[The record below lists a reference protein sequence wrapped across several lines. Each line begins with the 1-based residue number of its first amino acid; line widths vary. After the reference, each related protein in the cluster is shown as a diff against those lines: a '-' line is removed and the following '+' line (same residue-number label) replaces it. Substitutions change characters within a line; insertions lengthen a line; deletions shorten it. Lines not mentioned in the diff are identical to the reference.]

1 MRKEKI
7 KIRQM
12 QTTDMEVI
20 MQIKNA
26 ENWNQT
32 EDDWLFLINSNPET
46 CLVAVFENQVIGTV
60 TAVNYQNKVAWI
72 GMMLVSKDF
81 RGMGVSKL
89 LLNTI
94 IEKLKNCVSI
104 KLDATPA
111 GIPVYKKL
119 DFVEEYEIG
128 RMVSTKL
135 RIMAKDEQ
143 DTDDIF
149 NISQILESD
158 ISNIARV
165 DETLFGINRSGLFRF
180 LSNNR
185 KDICLQIKQENQLKG
200 YVFGRNGSNYIQI
213 GPVMTHST
221 LLSKKLL
228 YEAFKKLKEQSLVI
242 DVLLDKLELKNWL
255 LSIGFTHQRSF
266 TRMYL
271 KSNNYTGKIE
281 NQFLIVGP
289 ELG

>member
-1 MRKEKI
+1 MRKTKI
-7 KIRQM
+7 RIRQM

-32 EDDWLFLINSNPET
+32 EEDWLFLINSNPET

-72 GMMLVSKDF
+72 GMMLVLKDF
-81 RGMGVSKL
+81 RGMRVSKL

-119 DFVEEYEIG
+119 GFVEEYEIG
-128 RMVSTKL
+128 RMVSAGL
-135 RIMAKDEQ
+135 SNMVKDEQ
-143 DTDDIF
+143 NADDDF
-149 NISQILESD
+149 NTSQILESD
-158 ISNIARV
+158 ISNIV
-165 DETLFGINRSGLFRF
+165 SMDEILFGVNRFNLFRF
-180 LSNNR
+180 LLNNR
-185 KDICLQIKQENQLKG
+185 KEICLQIKQENQLKG
-200 YVFGRNGSNYIQI
+200 YVFGRNGSNYIQV
-213 GPVMTHST
+213 GPVMTCST
-221 LLSKKLL
+221 LLAKKLL
-228 YEAFKKLKEQSLVI
+228 HGAFKKLKEQPLVV
-242 DVLLDKLELKNWL
+242 DVLLDKPELKYWL

-281 NQFLIVGP
+281 NQFLISGP